1 MNAALRGNGH
11 SCFYRHYFKRG
22 NTERLCEHALETVL
36 RALCGIA
43 LERAVVSAAPA
54 AGTCRNGRTTANGS
68 AVAAAV
74 CVVLTCEICRAGERA
89 AGIAGHTGFLA
100 GHYHFR
106 RAIGQGKC
114 GKHFAAGICK
124 GNGLSGRNRSL
135 GQERIAAGC
144 FEHITAAGCNDSA
157 AGIGDRV
164 IAVAAVQR
172 AVSAAGLGNKDIAA
186 VEGNVAVGV
195 QPVAGCIDIGI
206 TAVKGHGLTAV
217 TAVGAAP
224 AALSPAAVV
233 IVAAAVGTACG
244 IVAVVAGG
252 YHNSTAVL
260 GNIHT
265 LNALIGLGDVH
276 IGSVI
281 IAAGAADNQSVVLL

>member
-1 MNAALRGNGH
+1 MGIPASTGTISREEIQSVYANTLRKL
-11 SCFYRHYFKRG
+11 F
-22 NTERLCEHALETVL
+22 
-36 RALCGIA
+36 CGIA
-43 LERAVVSAAPA
+43 LERAVVSAAAPAAVA

-114 GKHFAAGICK
+114 GKHVAAGICK

-144 FEHITAAGCNDSA
+144 FEHITAAGCNDGA

-195 QPVAGCIDIGI
+195 QPVAGCIDIGMPLLEFPPP
-206 TAVKGHGLTAV
+206 GPPQPPCPQPPLLLLPLLSEP
-217 TAVGAAP
+217 P
-224 AALSPAAVV
+224 AAL
-233 IVAAAVGTACG
+233 
-244 IVAVVAGG
+244 
-252 YHNSTAVL
+252 
-260 GNIHT
+260 
-265 LNALIGLGDVH
+265 
-276 IGSVI
+276 
-281 IAAGAADNQSVVLL
+281 